1 MTEFIGKGSLGKY
14 SQEKA
19 IDHPIKVNEV
29 SELLKLPKEI
39 AENLI
44 VVRQNRKLGED
55 EIIQD
60 EDQIY
65 IFFAAMGG

>member
-1 MTEFIGKGSLGKY
+1 MTIFIGKGSLNKY
-14 SQEKA
+14 SQIIK
-19 IDHPIKVNEV
+19 IRHPIMVNEV
-29 SELLKLPKEI
+29 CKFLKLPKGI

-44 VVRQNRKLGED
+44 VVRQNKKLD
-55 EIIQD
+55 EEELIQD